1 MKVNE
6 IIREGAD
13 FMAYK
18 KEGDTW
24 TYPNGFEIETPH
36 RSNMAVR
43 QFLSRVGLDPDFEN
57 SGPMEIN
64 KFISAMS
71 QHDDDR
77 EAKMYHDEAMRFKK
91 EYPELTHVSFV

>member
-24 TYPNGFEIETPH
+24 TYPKGFEIETPH

-64 KFISAMS
+64 KFIGAMS
-71 QHDDDR
+71 KHDNDR